1 MQGMSQGHLMMP
13 NHQVQIQGSDASA
26 FQFDHCKSL
35 AAVLPPLFSSDEL
48 GEPSSPYERV

>member
-26 FQFDHCKSL
+26 FQFDHCK
-35 AAVLPPLFSSDEL
+35 
-48 GEPSSPYERV
+48 